1 MLADTGTWRRVLA
14 DTRIYSQIALHA
26 RCVPNAQ
33 SGLGGSRC
41 WRRQGR
47 RRILETKPDFLNDPK
62 LFLFFEEGE
71 GYVKALEKSTSPSPS
86 MREVFELYAQ
96 DD

>member
-1 MLADTGTWRRVLA
+1 MPGVCPTPSQVSEVADVGAGKDGAGYWKP
-14 DTRIYSQIALHA
+14 SQISSMIQ
-26 RCVPNAQ
+26 NY
-33 SGLGGSRC
+33 
-41 WRRQGR
+41 
-47 RRILETKPDFLNDPK
+47 F
-62 LFLFFEEGE
+62 FFFEEGE